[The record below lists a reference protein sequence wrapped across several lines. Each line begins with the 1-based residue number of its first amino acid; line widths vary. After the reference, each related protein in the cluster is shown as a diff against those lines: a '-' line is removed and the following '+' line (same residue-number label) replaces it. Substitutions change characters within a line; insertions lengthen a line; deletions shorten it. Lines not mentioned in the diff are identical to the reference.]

1 MVVSQEVV
9 TGGPASAE
17 ADTGSERVSVIVGGM
32 TCASC
37 VRHVE
42 GALGDTGGV
51 TSASVNLASGRATVE
66 YIPGETGISD
76 LRYAVEDA
84 GYSFEGVS
92 GDEYRE
98 PAGAE
103 EQKELKRKAIF
114 SLAVAG
120 VIMATMA
127 GSSMTASLPFR
138 VDFLL
143 LALATPVQFW
153 AGRQFYAGAWG
164 ALKHRTSTMNTL
176 IAVGTTVAYGYSV
189 AATFFV
195 RHPYS
200 RP

>member
-1 MVVSQEVV
+1 MVSQEVV

-17 ADTGSERVSVIVGGM
+17 ADTGSERVSLIVGGM

-42 GALGDTGGV
+42 DALGDTGGV

-66 YIPGETGISD
+66 YIPGETAISD

-114 SLAVAG
+114 SLAIAG
-120 VIMATMA
+120 VIMAMMA
-127 GSSMTASLPFR
+127 ASSMTGSS
-138 VDFLL
+138 
-143 LALATPVQFW
+143 AL
-153 AGRQFYAGAWG
+153 
-164 ALKHRTSTMNTL
+164 
-176 IAVGTTVAYGYSV
+176 
-189 AATFFV
+189 
-195 RHPYS
+195 S
-200 RP
+200 RSRDMSSGGV